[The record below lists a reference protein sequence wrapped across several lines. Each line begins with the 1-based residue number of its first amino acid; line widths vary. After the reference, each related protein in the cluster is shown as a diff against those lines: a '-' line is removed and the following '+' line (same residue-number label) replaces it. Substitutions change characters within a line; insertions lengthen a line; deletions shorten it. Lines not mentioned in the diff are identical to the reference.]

1 MVSAISCFSAG
12 AANLHI
18 ENLMS
23 PDGRNVVNVQFDD
36 NAVYYEV
43 FRDDVRI
50 SGLCALSMTVDDET
64 WGAGSM
70 PRKITRDCISEE
82 IRFIV
87 PRKYDRITVMYNV
100 LILHYKG
107 YNIEFRA
114 YDDGIAYRF
123 SGTSNR
129 IGEVVSER
137 IEYVLSF
144 YGKTKYRVAK
154 DTSISE
160 STLYNW
166 KFNRS
171 APTLE
176 NIITLADYLECSV
189 EFILGR
195 EN

>member
-1 MVSAISCFSAG
+1 MCLHYNRNRGHNQLFVSEIRDNIFRGFVVIMSNLQHFVERLSELLIDHEMKP
-12 AANLHI
+12 ANLAKELGVGWKMI
-18 ENLMS
+18 SRYMNGTRYPDLTMALRMS
-23 PDGRNVVNVQFDD
+23 AYFHCSIDFLLGRSD
-36 NAVYYEV
+36 
-43 FRDDVRI
+43 
-50 SGLCALSMTVDDET
+50 T
-64 WGAGSM
+64 GASFVPLPM
-70 PRKITRDCISEE
+70 PP
-82 IRFIV
+82 F
-87 PRKYDRITVMYNV
+87 
-100 LILHYKG
+100 
-107 YNIEFRA
+107 
-114 YDDGIAYRF
+114 
-123 SGTSNR
+123 
-129 IGEVVSER
+129 SER

-176 NIITLADYLECSV
+176 NIIALADYLESSV